1 MSTLG
6 RTLKNIMR
14 AGPASSWKQLNIMG
28 DTKYGALIGTDA
40 VGNKFFE
47 NNDEI
52 FGMLNPSH
60 VQSMSRS
67 TNPPMLNSRFL
78 HH

>member
-14 AGPASSWKQLNIMG
+14 AGPASAWKQLNTMG
-28 DTKYGALIGTDA
+28 DTKFGALIGTDA
-40 VGNKFFE
+40 VGNKFYE

-52 FGMLNPSH
+52 FGTLNPSH
-60 VQSMSRS
+60 
-67 TNPPMLNSRFL
+67 
-78 HH
+78 